1 MKCRHFP
8 ALQCKQKEYLLGRIL
23 IMRDY
28 VITVNSTV
36 DLPLEWLEERNVPVI
51 PLRYTI
57 DGQTYTDMHGLSAKE
72 FFAKLREGKMSTT
85 SQVNPEE
92 AADMLEP
99 YLKEGK
105 DILHL
110 GFSSGLSGTLNSM
123 KVAGEMLSEKYPEAK
138 IIVIDTLCACLGE
151 GLLLH
156 HALKRKAEGMTIDQL
171 SEWVEE
177 NKLHICHDVTV
188 DDLNHLHRGGRVS
201 KTTAVIGT
209 LVQIKPIIHMD
220 NAGKLQVIGK
230 ERGRKRSLNKIVDM
244 AAEQAKGWDNDIIM
258 ITHGDCIE
266 DAEYV
271 ARLVREKMGI
281 DNILINN
288 IGTVIGSHTGPGV
301 VAVFCM
307 GSHR

>member
-1 MKCRHFP
+1 
-8 ALQCKQKEYLLGRIL
+8 
-23 IMRDY
+23 MRDY

-36 DLPLEWLEERNVPVI
+36 DLPKEWLKERHVPVV

-57 DGQTYTDMHGLSAKE
+57 DGRTYTDMEGLSAKE
-72 FFAKLREGKMSTT
+72 FFAKLREGKMSVT

-92 AADMLEP
+92 AVEALEP
-99 YLKEGK
+99 YVKQGK

-123 KVAGEMLSEKYPEAK
+123 RIAGQMLEEKYPEAK
-138 IIVIDTLCACLGE
+138 VIVIDTLCACLGE

-156 HALKRKAEGMTIDQL
+156 KALQVKEQGRTIEETAQ
-171 SEWVEE
+171 WVEE
-177 NKLHICHDVTV
+177 NKFHICHNVTV

-230 ERGRKRSLNKIVDM
+230 ERGRKKSLNKIVDM
-244 AAEQAKGWDNDIIM
+244 AVEQSKGWDNDIIM
-258 ITHGDCIE
+258 ITHGDCLE

-271 ARLVREKMGI
+271 AKLVREKMGV

-307 GSHR
+307 GEKR